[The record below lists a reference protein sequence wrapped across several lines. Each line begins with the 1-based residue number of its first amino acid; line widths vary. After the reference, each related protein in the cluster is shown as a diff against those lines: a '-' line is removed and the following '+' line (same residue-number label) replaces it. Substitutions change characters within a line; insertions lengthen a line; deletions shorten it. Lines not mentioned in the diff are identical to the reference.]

1 MIEIKGI
8 DPKMIANNLEPF
20 EATHPGELLKDELQ
34 YRGISQKQLAQDMG
48 VPYTVLNDIVRGKRP
63 INTKFALL
71 CEKATGIP
79 AYMLLRLQ
87 SEYDMHIIK
96 NDKAFSEKLAKVR
109 KIAAIL

>member
-34 YRGISQKQLAQDMG
+34 YRGISQKQLAKDMG

-87 SEYDMHIIK
+87 SEYDMHVIK
-96 NDKAFSEKLAKVR
+96 HDKAFSEKLAKVR